1 MEEMK
6 QVIAMLVQSFVETEK
21 GNRVTSN
28 NMVGFMQQIFGALD
42 GEITLKETQT
52 QTPVKVRQ
60 EDVPGNFGL
69 ADNE

>member
-6 QVIAMLVQSFVETEK
+6 QVIAMLVQKFVETEQ

-42 GEITLKETQT
+42 GEISLKKPEEKPA
-52 QTPVKVRQ
+52 PVTSIM
-60 EDVPGNFGL
+60 
-69 ADNE
+69 DND

>member
-42 GEITLKETQT
+42 GEITLKETQI
-52 QTPVKVRQ
+52 PVKVRQ
-60 EDVPGNFGL
+60 EEDV
-69 ADNE
+69 DNE